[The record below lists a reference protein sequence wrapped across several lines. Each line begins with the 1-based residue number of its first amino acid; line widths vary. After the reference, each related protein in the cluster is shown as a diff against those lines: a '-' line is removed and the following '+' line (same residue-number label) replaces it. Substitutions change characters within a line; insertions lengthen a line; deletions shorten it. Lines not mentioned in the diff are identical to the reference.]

1 MSHDNFEQLLDDLL
15 DAEVFELSEGGE
27 LQPTGP
33 FRRSRT
39 EHRTE
44 VDRLDDD
51 TFESTLSAYVT
62 GDDIDPSRVGGDTL
76 ADAMAVY
83 HAAESVDRRRS
94 LLAAQALER
103 IEATEPASGVP
114 ERFVS
119 IDGEDVDAFMRN
131 HPAAIVYFWRE
142 DCEPCVGTHEH
153 FETLLAE
160 GKIPERVG
168 LAAVYGPDWADLLNE
183 RYQVS
188 VAPTTVFCV
197 DGQIDS
203 RLVGNPGYEA
213 FRIETETIVDA
224 TD

>member
-1 MSHDNFEQLLDDLL
+1 MSKDDFEQLLDDLL
-15 DAEVFELSEGGE
+15 DAGIFELSEGGE
-27 LQPTGP
+27 LRLTEP
-33 FRRSRT
+33 FRRSRA
-39 EHRTE
+39 EHRAE
-44 VDRLDDD
+44 IDRSDD

-62 GDDIDPSRVGGDTL
+62 GTDADPVDKETLGD
-76 ADAMAVY
+76 AIAIY
-83 HAAESVDRRRS
+83 HAADSVDREQS

-103 IEATEPASGVP
+103 IEATESASGVP
-114 ERFVS
+114 GGFVS
-119 IDGEDVDAFMRN
+119 IDGKDIDAFMRS
-131 HPAAIVYFWRE
+131 HSAAIVYFWRE
-142 DCEPCVGTHEH
+142 DCEPCAGIHDH

-168 LAAVYGPDWADLLNE
+168 LAAVYGPDWADFLDE

-197 DGQIDS
+197 DGRIDS

-213 FRIETETIVDA
+213 FRIETEMIVDP